1 MKRALQLIVL
11 LYAVLLSIPGMVQDI
26 SSSTWTQTQSS
37 GWFTHG
43 RNFQHTAS
51 SSVPSQLLRRI
62 HWQSQVDLHPEFT
75 SGELFI
81 HYGSPL
87 VTPSNTV
94 ILPVRAEK
102 QRFRIE
108 ARDGANGELIWDATI
123 GFRPAPAAFTPSYGP
138 VLRKD
143 GAVVFP
149 EKGGVIGTREQA
161 DHAEGEVQR
170 LAFYGIDYYK
180 ANKSVYDKYVM
191 INTPLTSDGAG
202 NVFFGFE
209 VTGPTPGALKSGIAR
224 VSPEGKGIWV
234 SAATASVDSNIQKLA
249 TNSAPALSCDG
260 TSLYVVTNSS
270 PFGFGYLL
278 RLNTETLTTIGRV
291 RLRDPSSGQDSIVP
305 DISSSTP
312 MIGPD
317 GDVYFGVWE
326 NPYPSHNGRGWLLH
340 FNGALTKEK
349 IPGSFGWD
357 DTASVVRASSV
368 GSYSGKSEYL
378 IVTKYNNYA
387 GLGGD
392 GVNKLAV
399 LDPNASMR
407 DPILPVTRVMREV
420 ITIASPT
427 PDPNFPEFP
436 GAVREWCINTAAV
449 DPFTNSVLAN
459 NEDGKLY
466 RWDLMHNRFSE
477 TITLTA
483 GIGEAYTPT
492 LIGADGVVYAI
503 NDAIVFAV
511 GY

>member
-1 MKRALQLIVL
+1 MKGALGLAMIS
-11 LYAVLLSIPGMVQDI
+11 AALLSIPGTAQGI
-26 SSSTWTQTQSS
+26 ASSTWTQTRSP

-43 RNFQHTAS
+43 RNSEHTAS
-51 SSVPSQLLRRI
+51 SATPSQALRHI
-62 HWQSQVDLHPEFT
+62 HWQSKIDLHPKLT
-75 SGELFI
+75 TGELFI

-87 VTPSNTV
+87 ITPANTV
-94 ILPVRAEK
+94 ILPVRDEK
-102 QRFRIE
+102 QRFRLE
-108 ARDGANGELIWDATI
+108 AREGADGELIWAVTI
-123 GFRPAPAAFTPSYGP
+123 GFRPVPAAFTPSYGP
-138 VLRKD
+138 VLRND
-143 GAVVFP
+143 SAVVFP
-149 EKGGVIGTREQA
+149 EAGAVIGVRDEA
-161 DHAEGEVQR
+161 DHAEGAIHR
-170 LAFYGIDYYK
+170 LVFYGADSYH

-191 INTPLTSDGAG
+191 INTPLTVDDTG

-209 VTGPTPGALKSGIAR
+209 VTGQTPEALQSGIAR
-224 VSPEGKGIWV
+224 VSPDGKGIWV
-234 SAATASVDSNIQKLA
+234 SAATASNDPNIQKLA
-249 TNSAPALSCDG
+249 TNSAPALSQDRTG
-260 TSLYVVTNSS
+260 LYVVTNSAA
-270 PFGFGYLL
+270 FGYGYLL
-278 RLNTETLTTIGRV
+278 RLDSETLTTAGRI

-340 FNGALTKEK
+340 FNGALTEEK

-357 DTASVVRASSV
+357 DTASVVLASSV

-378 IVTKYNNYA
+378 VVTKYNNYA
-387 GLGGD
+387 DLGGD

-399 LDPNASMR
+399 LDPNASMN
-407 DPILPVTRVMREV
+407 DPILTLPKVMREV

-427 PDPNFPEFP
+427 PDPNHPELP

-449 DPFTNSVLAN
+449 DPFTKSVLAN

-466 RWDLMHNRFSE
+466 RWDLLHNRFSE
-477 TITLTA
+477 TITLTN

-492 LIGADGVVYAI
+492 LIGADGTVYAI
-503 NDAIVFAV
+503 NDAIAFAV